1 MTDQIKDSIA
11 NMTTAELKAL
21 IIETVQEALKQMVDP
36 DALLDP
42 PLSEEVKE
50 RLRQYQKEK
59 PRGIP
64 VEQVIKELGLD
75 FDDEA

>member
-1 MTDQIKDSIA
+1 MNKVSE
-11 NMTTAELKAL
+11 MTTAELKEF
-21 IIETVQEALKQMVDP
+21 IIETVREALKQLVDP

-42 PLSEEVKE
+42 PLSEEIKE
-50 RLRQYQKEK
+50 RLCRYQIEK

-75 FDDEA
+75 LD